1 MFIAFACPPV
11 ESAPVWAVMV
21 PGSFAEEPRLVCP
34 GGDGEVVVSSALWN
48 KSLRSRPCCSGGC
61 SGTGVRS
68 ERVVCRCS
76 TAAHR
81 PLREVCPPAFCSVDA
96 EPAWDLVQDWRVE
109 QIRPSRGGFSRRR
122 RVWFQGRRS
131 LGRVPDRWIFG
142 VAFISF
148 MASVF
153 CGSYRSH
160 TVMELL
166 LTWGWW
172 QWLPVN

>member
-68 ERVVCRCS
+68 EGVVCRCS

-81 PLREVCPPAFCSVDA
+81 PLREVCPLAFCSVDA

-109 QIRPSRGGFSRRR
+109 QIRPSRGGFIHRR

-142 VAFISF
+142 VAFISSTS
-148 MASVF
+148 SVF
-153 CGSYRSH
+153 CGSS
-160 TVMELL
+160 
-166 LTWGWW
+166 
-172 QWLPVN
+172 QS